1 MKKAIRNNLYMLRY
15 MWKYCKSN
23 VILRL
28 LSTLTAP
35 VQPFIFIITMKL
47 TIDGIA
53 ENRDLKYLMTII
65 ITAFLV
71 GAVSAIFNSWV
82 NSSSSEKAKQKL
94 SKGIQDELLKK
105 SLTLDLACYD
115 DAEYYDKYVRAMGEA
130 ENRAVEVLNSIV
142 EILSSLIAL
151 LMIVS
156 LIVALNPIV
165 ILICVAVLI
174 INMFLNTKR
183 NKLVFKRDMEITR
196 PQREAAYFKKMFY
209 EPQYAQELRLGKLG
223 RLMNKKFIAAMDRV
237 YIVVKKYC
245 KTFVFFDSAFSI
257 VGFSL
262 MSSVMAFASW
272 QITKGNLSIGDFAAL
287 LNGAQQLLE
296 KLFALFGQL
305 PRLSQNSM
313 YVDNLRKIL
322 DYTPIIAS
330 SNKGVNITGLQNN
343 IKIKDLS
350 FTYPG
355 KNEPTLKNIS
365 IDICHGSK
373 TAIVGYNGVGK
384 STLVKLLLRF
394 YDPDNGSIEIGNVDY
409 RQADVDSL
417 RDKFGVLFQN
427 YKCYALTV
435 AENVLLD
442 DTMND
447 GVAEK
452 IISSLKYSG
461 IYEKIA
467 GLEKGINTNL
477 SREFD
482 NDGVPLSGGEE
493 QKIAISRAF
502 VEGKDIL
509 ILDEPSSALDPLAE
523 YDINKKIVSLANN
536 KTVIFI
542 SHRLSTVR
550 MADMIY
556 MMDKG
561 EIIESGTHDELMKQG
576 GKYCE
581 MFTKQAEKYSMT
593 SIE

>member
-1 MKKAIRNNLYMLRY
+1 MIVKRTIQNNLYMLRF

-23 VILRL
+23 VIVRL

-47 TIDGIA
+47 AIDGIS
-53 ENRDLKYLMTII
+53 EKRDLQYLLTLI

-82 NSSSSEKAKQKL
+82 NNSSSVKAQQKV
-94 SKGIQDELLKK
+94 SKGIQEELLKK
-105 SLTLDLACYD
+105 SLQLDLACYD
-115 DAEYYDKYVRAMGEA
+115 DAEYYDKYVRAMQEA
-130 ENRAVEVLNSIV
+130 ENRAIEVLNSLV
-142 EILSSLIAL
+142 EILSSIIAL

-156 LIVALNPIV
+156 LIIMLNPIV
-165 ILICVAVLI
+165 IFICIAILA
-174 INMFLNTKR
+174 INIFLNTKR
-183 NKLVFKRDMEITR
+183 NQIVFKRDIELPR
-196 PQREAAYFKKMFY
+196 PQREAAYAKKMFY
-209 EPQYAQELRLGKLG
+209 EYEYAQELRLGKLG
-223 RLMNKKFIAAMDRV
+223 QLMNKKFICAMDR
-237 YIVVKKYC
+237 ILIIVKKYC
-245 KTFVFFDSAFSI
+245 RKFVFFDSAFSI
-257 VGFSL
+257 VGYSL

-272 QITKGNLSIGDFAAL
+272 QITKGNLHIGDFAAL
-287 LNGAQQLLE
+287 LNGSQQLLE
-296 KLFALFGQL
+296 KLFALFGQF
-305 PRLSQNSM
+305 PRITQNSM
-313 YVDNLRKIL
+313 YIENLRKVL
-322 DYTPIIAS
+322 DYSPVIAS
-330 SNKGVNITGLQNN
+330 NNESIEIGKLQNN
-343 IKIKDLS
+343 IKIDKLS

-355 KNEPTLKNIS
+355 KSKPVLKNIN
-365 IDICHGSK
+365 IEIRHGSK

-394 YDPDNGSIEIGNVDY
+394 YDPDNGSIKMNNIDYKEIN
-409 RQADVDSL
+409 VDSL

-442 DTMND
+442 NYMDD
-447 GVAEK
+447 IIEEK
-452 IISSLKYSG
+452 VILSLKYSG

-482 NDGVPLSGGEE
+482 SDGVLLSGGEE

-502 VEGKDIL
+502 VEDKDIL

-523 YDINKKIVSLANN
+523 YDINQKIVSLANN

-556 MMDKG
+556 LMDNG
-561 EIIESGTHDELMKQG
+561 EIIESGTHNELMKQR

-581 MFTKQAEKYSMT
+581 MFTKQAEKYK
-593 SIE
+593 IE

>member
-1 MKKAIRNNLYMLRY
+1 MKKAIQNNLYMLRF

-47 TIDGIA
+47 AIDGIS
-53 ENRDLKYLMTII
+53 EKRDLKYLLTII
-65 ITAFLV
+65 LTAFLV

-82 NSSSSEKAKQKL
+82 NSSSSAKAQPKI

-105 SLTLDLACYD
+105 SLTLDFACYD
-115 DAEYYDKYVRAMGEA
+115 DAEYYDKYVRAMQEA
-130 ENRAVEVLNSIV
+130 ESRAIEVLDSLV
-142 EILSSLIAL
+142 EILSSIVAL

-156 LIVALNPIV
+156 LIIALNPIV
-165 ILICVAVLI
+165 ILICVAVLG
-174 INMFLNTKR
+174 INIFLNAKR
-183 NKLVFKRDMEITR
+183 NKIVFKRDMEITR
-196 PQREAAYFKKMFY
+196 PQREGAYYKKMFY

-223 RLMNKKFIAAMDRV
+223 RLMNKKFISSMDRV
-237 YIVVKKYC
+237 LTVVEKYC
-245 KTFVFFDSAFSI
+245 GRFVFFDSAFSI
-257 VGFSL
+257 VGFGL

-296 KLFALFGQL
+296 RLFALFGQF
-305 PRLSQNSM
+305 PRLFQNSM
-313 YVDNLRKIL
+313 YIENLRKIL
-322 DYTPIIAS
+322 DYSPVIAS
-330 SNKGVNITGLQNN
+330 DNGGIEIDRLQNN
-343 IKIKDLS
+343 IKINGIS

-355 KNEPTLKNIS
+355 KDKPVLKNINME
-365 IDICHGSK
+365 IRHGSK

-394 YDPDNGSIEIGNVDY
+394 YDPDKGNIKIDNIDY
-409 RQADVDSL
+409 RETNVDSL
-417 RDKFGVLFQN
+417 RNKFGVLFQN

-442 DTMND
+442 DYMD
-447 GVAEK
+447 KSVEEK
-452 IISSLKYSG
+452 VVSSLKYSG

-482 NDGVPLSGGEE
+482 SDGMPLSGGEE
-493 QKIAISRAF
+493 QKIAIARAF
-502 VEGKDIL
+502 VEDKDIL

-523 YDINKKIVSLANN
+523 YDINQKIMSLADN

-556 MMDKG
+556 MMDNGK
-561 EIIESGTHDELMKQG
+561 IIESGTHDELMKRG

-581 MFTKQAEKYSMT
+581 MFTKQAEKYML
-593 SIE
+593 EF